1 MKKSTFLFIISGIFV
16 FTIGS
21 LLIIKNKNDHKEC
34 STVTQYSVG
43 INGEKIKTEKHICK
57 ETWNF

>member
-1 MKKSTFLFIISGIFV
+1 MKKSTFLFIISGV
-16 FTIGS
+16 FMLTIGS

-34 STVTQYSVG
+34 SNVIEYSAG

-57 ETWNF
+57 EKWNF